1 MHWAFQKWD
10 GLVLNMSGQFVV
22 CWAEA
27 LLTLKWPVVAP
38 TAARSTLEQ
47 RTERMT
53 RGEGWVSQRTAGVFR
68 LWYTMHDFK
77 WKRCSPY
84 HDHHHC
90 ISSYVLHNINLCRG
104 SSPFNDQQMTQSYL
118 REHLGLGPGS
128 VAEVWPQGE
137 AGPGLWALRYKMK
150 WRIVMATIVD
160 DQNNQIRGNVSVS
173 TLPHFEYQQI
183 SALPVQERSV
193 AEHGSE
199 GTAPS
204 TPRNGN
210 LGHPQSTTGFSLS
223 SDLGWS
229 PEGFQAPDVPIFDAY
244 AICSSPVLP
253 TGCQSLLIPQG
264 GIFLGHILISC
275 CRLPIVAHE
284 IHPSPGVK
292 IDSDLPSLVSHA
304 VDTAAVPALLPSNPH
319 HLHLKLYTP
328 YTFKFVGQI
337 FQSQSGSLKDVC
349 VHTYT
354 STHMYII

>member
-10 GLVLNMSGQFVV
+10 GLVLNMSGQSVV

-84 HDHHHC
+84 HDDHHHHHC

-173 TLPHFEYQQI
+173 TPLCRILSINRSQHF
-183 SALPVQERSV
+183 
-193 AEHGSE
+193 
-199 GTAPS
+199 
-204 TPRNGN
+204 
-210 LGHPQSTTGFSLS
+210 LS
-223 SDLGWS
+223 
-229 PEGFQAPDVPIFDAY
+229 
-244 AICSSPVLP
+244 
-253 TGCQSLLIPQG
+253 
-264 GIFLGHILISC
+264 
-275 CRLPIVAHE
+275 R
-284 IHPSPGVK
+284 K
-292 IDSDLPSLVSHA
+292 
-304 VDTAAVPALLPSNPH
+304 
-319 HLHLKLYTP
+319 
-328 YTFKFVGQI
+328 GQ
-337 FQSQSGSLKDVC
+337 
-349 VHTYT
+349 
-354 STHMYII
+354 